1 MWGPTDLILVPG
13 YLFDPW
19 GPNWQ
24 WSWVLDRFLA
34 DPAQRW
40 GVCFSHQITKERLA
54 QEPTDVRMGAVCSE
68 LGFQPCVKHR
78 KSVDEPMVILFFAD
92 IFGKPGRKAVAA
104 ALPDLKAKYSP
115 DFIIGNAE
123 NLAGGRG
130 INRRTFQ
137 EMIEL
142 GFNGFTSGNHVWDNR
157 EVLPILENDTRLIR
171 PANYPSVPGVP
182 CPGKGY
188 GIFRSQDKELF
199 VINVMGRVFM
209 DSLDCPFQAA
219 DKILNENPTEL
230 PILVDMHAETTSE
243 KYAMGWHLAGRVSA
257 VVGSHTHVQTSDER
271 ILPGGTAYITDV
283 GLTGSFDSVIGLKPP
298 EIIRKFLTKRPHHYQ
313 TARENPGVCCVVIR
327 VGEDRKAQSI
337 ERLRFS
343 VGQLSL
349 DAEGD
354 LE

>member
-1 MWGPTDLILVPG
+1 
-13 YLFDPW
+13 
-19 GPNWQ
+19 
-24 WSWVLDRFLA
+24 
-34 DPAQRW
+34 
-40 GVCFSHQITKERLA
+40 
-54 QEPTDVRMGAVCSE
+54 
-68 LGFQPCVKHR
+68 
-78 KSVDEPMVILFFAD
+78 MVILFFAD
-92 IFGKPGRKAVAA
+92 IFGKPGRKAIAR
-104 ALPDLKAKYSP
+104 ALPDLKSKYAP

-137 EMIEL
+137 EMIDL
-142 GFNGFTSGNHVWDNR
+142 GFHGFTSGNHIWDNR
-157 EVLPILENDTRLIR
+157 EALPIFENDTRLIR
-171 PANYPSVPGVP
+171 PANYPNPPGAP
-182 CPGKGY
+182 CPGRGY
-188 GIFRSQDKELF
+188 SIFRSGEKELF

-209 DSLDCPFQAA
+209 DSIDCPFQAV
-219 DKILNENPTEL
+219 DRILSENPTQL

-298 EIIRKFLTKRPHHYQ
+298 EIVRKFLTKRPQHYQ

-327 VGEDRKAQSI
+327 VGADRKSESI

-343 VGQLSL
+343 VGQVEM